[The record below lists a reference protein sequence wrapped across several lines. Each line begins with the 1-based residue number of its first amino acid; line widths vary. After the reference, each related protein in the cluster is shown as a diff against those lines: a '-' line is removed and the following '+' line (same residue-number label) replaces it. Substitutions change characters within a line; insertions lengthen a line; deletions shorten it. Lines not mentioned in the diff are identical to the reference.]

1 MSTRPYRPCVGIML
15 VNRDGRVFVAKR
27 ADMPGD
33 HWQMPQGGIDDG
45 ETPRAAALRELHEEV
60 GTDKADIM
68 AEIDA
73 WLSYDLP
80 PELDGKAW
88 RGRWR
93 GQTQK
98 WYLMRFM
105 GDDSDI
111 RIDQHHT
118 PEFTA
123 WRWADIADLPRDI
136 VAFKRPV
143 YEAVVAEFAPLV
155 RKLAA

>member
-1 MSTRPYRPCVGIML
+1 
-15 VNRDGRVFVAKR
+15 
-27 ADMPGD
+27 
-33 HWQMPQGGIDDG
+33 
-45 ETPRAAALRELHEEV
+45 
-60 GTDKADIM
+60 
-68 AEIDA
+68 
-73 WLSYDLP
+73 
-80 PELDGKAW
+80 
-88 RGRWR
+88 
-93 GQTQK
+93 
-98 WYLMRFM
+98 MRFT

-123 WRWADIADLPRDI
+123 WRWSDIADLPRDI